1 MTRRTWIP
9 ITAAAAVVVAVGVAL
24 VAVRPWSDTVPQAGT
39 TSSATS
45 SPAPDVERSAT
56 QLRSD
61 FLDDHVQDGRVV
73 RTDQGGDTVSEGQA
87 YGLLIAY
94 ANDDRRTFGA
104 IWSWTQRHLVTDDDL
119 LAWRWTPQDGVADEQ
134 SASDAD
140 LDAARALVLAGERW
154 DDERYTTAGKTLAS
168 AILEH
173 ETATTDLGRILLP
186 GPWADSEPYRY
197 NASYASPA
205 AFRILERATGD
216 RRWTE
221 LERGSSAVT
230 AAVLDES
237 DLPSDWSQVH
247 ADGTVDPMPASG
259 DQGSVVYGWEAMRLP
274 LRYAEACS
282 ADDRALAASVAPTLA
297 RSTRLAAQ
305 LDLGGTAVTGDT
317 SGLAYAARAA
327 AEHAAG
333 SSSAAA
339 ADLRRMDRT
348 AATTQT
354 YYGDAWAALGATMLT
369 SDVLGGCATAAGG
382 AS

>member
-9 ITAAAAVVVAVGVAL
+9 ITAAAAVVVAVGAAL
-24 VAVRPWSDTVPQAGT
+24 VAVRPWSDAVPQAGA

-45 SPAPDVERSAT
+45 SPAPDVDRSAAE
-56 QLRSD
+56 LRQD
-61 FLDDHVQDGRVV
+61 FLDDYVQDGRVV

-94 ANDDRRTFGA
+94 ADDDRATFGQ
-104 IWSWTQRHLVTDDDL
+104 IWSWTKRHLVTDDDL
-119 LAWRWTPQDGVADEQ
+119 LAWRWTPEDGVVDGQ

-140 LDAARALVLAGERW
+140 LDAARALVLAGDRW
-154 DDERYTTAGKTLAS
+154 GDERYTAAGRAMAS

-173 ETATTDLGRILLP
+173 ETAETDLGTILLP
-186 GPWADSEPYRY
+186 GPWADTEPYRY
-197 NASYASPA
+197 DASYASPA
-205 AFRILERATGD
+205 AFRVLERATGD
-216 RRWTE
+216 RRWAELTE
-221 LERGSSAVT
+221 GSRAVT
-230 AAVLDES
+230 AAVLDVS

-247 ADGTVDPMPASG
+247 ADGTVEPMPANG
-259 DQGSVVYGWEAMRLP
+259 DQGSVVYGWDAMRLP

-282 ADDRALAASVAPTLA
+282 AEDRTLAGSIAPTLR
-297 RSTRLAAQ
+297 RSTELAAQ

-317 SGLAYAARAA
+317 SALAYAARAA

-333 SSSAAA
+333 SSSAAS

-348 AATTQT
+348 SATTPT

-369 SDVLGGCATAAGG
+369 SDVLGGCATDAGG